1 MLSKK
6 ILSIAF
12 VLSAILLIGCN
23 KDASK
28 DTLMWGKTNSYDKF
42 LWKEQVPDTLKR
54 TLCFDFNDD
63 AQNYMTSPLKLG
75 IFKKDADGHLSQ
87 VKEDEMELFVNG
99 AKLPGNVIE
108 VQPTDKE
115 IEVGVVFNPKAENKV
130 HYWYIRPLDMGG
142 LERINDQDATAFGSD
157 DAIKEIKVNKRHV
170 MNPLAEGLMWF
181 CIFVLAAIVLW
192 FLILKHIIFPTF
204 RVTRIQLSGPE
215 PYFSQAR
222 IKGCRMC
229 VLTAKAPHQNWFN
242 KVFTGEIKYVVNNIW
257 SGDVVITPRDKKSV
271 RIAPAK
277 GVYTTDARFFRSNDE
292 HVIVNENT
300 KAKTNVKIS

>member
-1 MLSKK
+1 ME
-6 ILSIAF
+6 F
-12 VLSAILLIGCN
+12 
-23 KDASK
+23 
-28 DTLMWGKTNSYDKF
+28 WGKTNSYDPF
-42 LWKEQVPDTLKR
+42 LWKKQVPDTLKQ

-63 AQNYMTSPLKLG
+63 AKNYMASPLKLG
-75 IFKKDADGHLSQ
+75 VFKKDEDGHLRR
-87 VKEDEMELFVNG
+87 VEAAEMQLFVNG
-99 AKLPGNVIE
+99 QLLNGNVIT
-108 VQPTDKE
+108 VNATDKE
-115 IEVGVVFNPKAENKV
+115 LEVGVVFNENAENKV
-130 HYWYIRPLDMGG
+130 HYWYIKPLDNAG
-142 LERINDQDATAFGSD
+142 LDRINDQENYGAD
-157 DAIKEIKVNKRHV
+157 DAIMEIKLNKHHV

-181 CIFVLAAIVLW
+181 GIFVLASLALW

-204 RVTRIQLSGPE
+204 RVTRIQLTGPE
-215 PYFSQAR
+215 PYFSQAK

-277 GVYTTDARFFRSNDE
+277 GVYTTDARFFRSNEE